1 MKRLFALLLDVS
13 SFHAPRNTQKKAGP
27 PGDSTLAWN
36 TRPAPAEGWSPP
48 FNRQAEATPSPF
60 FFDRHKTFWLKQNNI
75 GREQTVVDSGG
86 GTFSRISLFL
96 QHRHHVCDR
105 PGSGVKPV
113 KLKRKFHWLF
123 RNRILQHVLFWVAH
137 VVFYGTLYG
146 SFADNY
152 EQTFLEETTYLPGRM
167 AFTYFTLYF
176 LLPRY
181 LLTGKYWS
189 FFTWF
194 LVASF
199 VVGLAQRYMAYNIL
213 YPLYHPEAL
222 RDPFLYFPKIIKMFV
237 VTYPVAF
244 FAVAIK
250 LLKYWYANQQAQ
262 QVLTK
267 EKLQAELKFL
277 KTQIHPHFL
286 FNTLN
291 NLYALT
297 LKKSDRAPETVLK
310 LSELINYM
318 LYECTS
324 DEVPLS
330 KEIKFIRN
338 YIDIEKMRYGDK
350 LDVEIRVTGEV
361 QERKIAPLILLP
373 FVENCFKHGASEEL
387 QQSWVKLT
395 IDAQPHVLII
405 KVENNKASDNGHT
418 RKEGIGIQNVKR
430 RLDLLYPGRHELKI
444 MSGEETFL
452 VILTIN

>member
-1 MKRLFALLLDVS
+1 MK
-13 SFHAPRNTQKKAGP
+13 Q
-27 PGDSTLAWN
+27 
-36 TRPAPAEGWSPP
+36 
-48 FNRQAEATPSPF
+48 
-60 FFDRHKTFWLKQNNI
+60 
-75 GREQTVVDSGG
+75 
-86 GTFSRISLFL
+86 RI
-96 QHRHHVCDR
+96 
-105 PGSGVKPV
+105 
-113 KLKRKFHWLF
+113 HWLF
-123 RNRILQHVLFWVAH
+123 KNRVLQHTLFWIAH

-146 SFADNY
+146 SFAENY
-152 EQTFLEETTYLPGRM
+152 RQTFLEELIYLPGRM

-181 LLTGKYWS
+181 LLPGRYGNFFAWFILSS
-189 FFTWF
+189 F
-194 LVASF
+194 A
-199 VVGLAQRYMAYNIL
+199 VGIAQRYVAYNFH
-213 YPLYHPEAL
+213 YPLYHPAYL
-222 RDPFLYFPKIIKMFV
+222 NDPFFYLPKIVKMFV
-237 VTYPVAF
+237 VIYPITF

-262 QVLTK
+262 QVLTQ

-297 LKKSDRAPETVLK
+297 LKKSDRAPEMVLK

-324 DEVPLS
+324 DEVWLS

-350 LDVEIRVTGEV
+350 LDIDIRVTGEV
-361 QERKIAPLILLP
+361 NDRKIAPLILLP

-405 KVENNKASDNGHT
+405 KVENNKSSENGT
-418 RKEGIGIQNVKR
+418 PRKEGIGIQNVKR
-430 RLDLLYPGRHELKI
+430 RLDLLYDGKHELKI
-444 MSGEETFL
+444 MNGEETFL
-452 VILTIN
+452 VVLTIN